1 VPRATTNWL
10 ARLAIVSLLVGVGA
24 GVAGLLVTAFLH
36 AIQHV
41 AYGYSEGTF
50 LDGLRQASP
59 ATRVIALTVAGLI
72 GALGWWALRRW
83 ARSFVSIEQSVSGS
97 RMPTF
102 VTLVNAALQVVIVG
116 LGASIGR
123 ELAPRELGALVAGWL
138 SERAGLSSRER
149 RILVAC
155 GAGAGLAAVYNVP
168 LAGAVFAI
176 EILLA
181 EVSISTVGLALGTA
195 GIATLVARIVVPAT
209 PLYDVPQFTL
219 SASMVA
225 WSVIVG
231 PLMGLGALGFVRF
244 ANRAREWR
252 PKARGILLVMPATFA
267 AVGAVSLAFP
277 EILGNGRVLG
287 QIAFDAVDPLSLL
300 AALVVLKVVVTV
312 GTIGS
317 GAAGGTLTP
326 SLAIGAA
333 LGALA
338 GAAWD
343 VVWPG
348 VPVGAFA
355 LIGAAAFL
363 SSSMRA
369 PLTALVLVIEF
380 TDQGP
385 SILVPMILAVVGS
398 VAASSVLRDR
408 RLTGVD

>member
-1 VPRATTNWL
+1 
-10 ARLAIVSLLVGVGA
+10 LVGVGA

-36 AIQHV
+36 AVQHV

-50 LDGLRQASP
+50 LDGLRQAPP

-72 GALGWWALRRW
+72 GAGGWWALRRW

-102 VTLVNAALQVVIVG
+102 VTLVNAVLQVVIVG

-195 GIATLVARIVVPAT
+195 GIATLVARIVVPTT
-209 PLYDVPQFTL
+209 PLYHVPQYTL

-225 WSVIVG
+225 WSLIVG
-231 PLMGLGALGFVRF
+231 PLMGLGALGFVRL
-244 ANRAREWR
+244 ANRARAWR
-252 PKARGILLVMPATFA
+252 PQARGILWVMPVTFA
-267 AVGAVSLAFP
+267 AVGALSLAFP

-287 QIAFDAVDPLSLL
+287 QIAFDAVDPLALL

-363 SSSMRA
+363 ASSMRA

-385 SILVPMILAVVGS
+385 AILVPMILAVVGS